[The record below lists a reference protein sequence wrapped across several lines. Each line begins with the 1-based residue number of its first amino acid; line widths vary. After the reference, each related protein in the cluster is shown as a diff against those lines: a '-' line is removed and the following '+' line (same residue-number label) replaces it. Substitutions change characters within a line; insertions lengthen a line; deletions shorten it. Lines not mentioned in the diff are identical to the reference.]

1 MGRVPTGLSGSGLG
15 LGLDGLWS
23 LPTQAPF
30 RGSVIATSDP
40 MDMALG
46 MWLRGHGGD
55 GSAVGW
61 VILEVLSNPYG
72 SMSEHSGDGST
83 VGLCDIRGL
92 FQPS

>member
-46 MWLRGHGGD
+46 TWLRGHGGD
-55 GSAVGW
+55 GSAVG
-61 VILEVLSNPYG
+61 
-72 SMSEHSGDGST
+72 
-83 VGLCDIRGL
+83 
-92 FQPS
+92 